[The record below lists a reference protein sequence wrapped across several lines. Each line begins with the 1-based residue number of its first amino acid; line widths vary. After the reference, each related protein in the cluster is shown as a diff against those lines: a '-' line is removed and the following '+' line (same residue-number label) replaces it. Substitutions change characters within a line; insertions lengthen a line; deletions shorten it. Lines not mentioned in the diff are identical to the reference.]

1 MDNVLDNINGK
12 NPLYLLGE
20 KYYHSLYD
28 DKINTHNVTCL
39 REK

>member
-12 NPLYLLGE
+12 NLFYLLSE

-28 DKINTHNVTCL
+28 DKINTNDVTCL